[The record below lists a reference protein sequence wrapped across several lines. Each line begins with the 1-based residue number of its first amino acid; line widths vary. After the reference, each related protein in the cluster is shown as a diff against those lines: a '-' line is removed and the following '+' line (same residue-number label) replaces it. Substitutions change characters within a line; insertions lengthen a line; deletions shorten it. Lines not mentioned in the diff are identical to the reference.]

1 MKRLKWI
8 AVILAAAL
16 LVGCAPTITVT
27 NETSFPVRAIVASKG
42 ARNVLSPSPGESSF
56 AEVTEGAYRVTVIP
70 DAEWIE
76 YAKLTRQVLNDQL
89 ANADKLTGPQ
99 LLDVIARLKDIATRM
114 AQYEQAA
121 GTSSS
126 CGGNIT
132 EDNGG
137 ALVVIS
143 VDAVG
148 ALVVSCR

>member
-1 MKRLKWI
+1 MKRMKWI
-8 AVILAAAL
+8 AIILAAAL
-16 LVGCAPTITVT
+16 LAGCAPTITVT
-27 NETSFPVRAIVASKG
+27 NQTTFPVRAIGTSKG
-42 ARNVLSPSPGESSF
+42 TRNVLSPSPGESSI
-56 AEVTEGAYRVTVIP
+56 AEVSEGPYRVTVIP

-76 YAKLTRQVLNDQL
+76 YAKLTRKVLNDQL

-99 LLDVIARLKDIATRM
+99 LLDVIARLKDIAQRM

-121 GTSSS
+121 GTSNS

-132 EDNGG
+132 EENGG

-143 VDAVG
+143 QDAVG